1 MGTIF
6 DRKTNKQDDQTLAE
20 LKRWW
25 MRNPS
30 ASMLDLEAIAKDL
43 GQRGNRRYS
52 VSVKRDRPAI
62 RA

>member
-25 MRNPS
+25 MRNPG
-30 ASMLDLEAIAKDL
+30 ASLLDLEAVAKDL
-43 GQRGNRRYS
+43 GQRSNRRYPI
-52 VSVKRDRPAI
+52 SVKRERPSI

>member
-25 MRNPS
+25 MRNPG
-30 ASMLDLEAIAKDL
+30 ASLLDLEAVAKDL
-43 GQRGNRRYS
+43 GQRSNRRYPIAI
-52 VSVKRDRPAI
+52 KRERPSI